1 VKGPDEIDIHVGE
14 LIRTHRLAAGM
25 SQRELAEG
33 AGVTFQQMQKYEKG
47 ANRVGA
53 GRLTKI
59 ANKLGVDASNFLPK
73 EQNAKA
79 GNHELLRLF
88 RNRGAVELLRTYDS
102 TDAEGRRL
110 MMQNA
115 ELVRRKS

>member
-1 VKGPDEIDIHVGE
+1 VKGPDEIDIQVGE
-14 LIRTHRLAAGM
+14 LIRAQRLANGM
-25 SQRELAEG
+25 SQRELAKS
-33 AGVTFQQMQKYEKG
+33 AGVTFQQMQKYETG
-47 ANRVGA
+47 ENRIGA

-59 ANKLGVDASNFLPK
+59 ANKLDVDASNFLPK
-73 EQNAKA
+73 KKNAKA
-79 GNHELLRLF
+79 GNYDLLRLF
-88 RNRGAVELLRTYDS
+88 RHRGAVEILRTYDS